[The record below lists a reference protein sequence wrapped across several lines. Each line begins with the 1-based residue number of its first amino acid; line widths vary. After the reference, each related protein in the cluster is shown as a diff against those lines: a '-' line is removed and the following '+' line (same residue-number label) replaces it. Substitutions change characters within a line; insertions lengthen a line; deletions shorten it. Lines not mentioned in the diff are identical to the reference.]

1 MPVYR
6 PDYEKYVYAKR
17 MYEDEDTKRMNR
29 RYSEKPYMP
38 GKKKKNLRQRV
49 MEAGRNFF
57 RSNRRKKRPERLS
70 GTIPVAGARG

>member
-38 GKKKKNLRQRV
+38 RKKKKNLRQRV
-49 MEAGRNFF
+49 MESGRNFF
-57 RSNRRKKRPERLS
+57 SGRKKRPERLS
-70 GTIPVAGARG
+70 GINPVAGARG